1 MKGFWIGVCVWPL
14 FSAPQLWAQAAP
26 IAPDPSDPKAVVA
39 PTQYRSTFD
48 GYRKLQE
55 EKVESWKALNDNV
68 GRIGG
73 WRVYAKESQQPD
85 PSPPGVS
92 GKPGATTATK
102 QAPAGHSSH

>member
-1 MKGFWIGVCVWPL
+1 MKGFWIGACVWPL
-14 FSAPQLWAQAAP
+14 FYAQVWAQSAPAR
-26 IAPDPSDPKAVVA
+26 PDPSDAKAVVA

-55 EKVESWKALNDNV
+55 EKIESWKALNDNV

-85 PSPPGVS
+85 ASPSVAP
-92 GKPGATTATK
+92 GKPVAPTATK
-102 QAPAGHSSH
+102 QAPAGHGTH